1 MKKLLAMILT
11 LSFLFSLS
19 SCNVDYKGFTVAA
32 AGVKPDVTYKDSV
45 EEGYMAFLEKLDAFA
60 AKLTH
65 EVYSDSEKQTNL
77 CISPVSVYMALAL
90 AVECTDGTT
99 RDEILDAVGVSY
111 EEVKRFTGVLYAF
124 SNRTRGDTGAFGN
137 EQIMMLEELSNALFA
152 DKSVSLK
159 DAGVKSLANNY
170 NCDLF
175 HVDFGSS
182 EGEKVVAAYI
192 EDKTHGL
199 IEGGVELSP
208 ETLIT
213 LINTFY
219 LKEVWDNQGDKLNLT
234 KEKYLFKNA
243 DGSTQNTRLLEGYYF
258 NGKAYEGDGYT
269 SFFTRTANGFTVKF
283 LLPRDGHTLDEVF
296 TEENIY
302 RINNVTDYGYKD
314 DENKLLHHTR
324 VFFPKYEASYDGDLA
339 DILRND
345 FGITSAFDETQ
356 SDFSGITE
364 DAIVLDRVLHRC
376 ELKVD
381 EIGIEGAAVTVV
393 AGDGAGAPPKYTKVY
408 HDYIVDRAF
417 GFVITDGYGGV
428 VFSGAVNRVG

>member
-1 MKKLLAMILT
+1 MKKLLAMILA

-32 AGVKPDVTYKDSV
+32 AGVKLDVTYKDFV
-45 EEGYMAFLEKLDAFA
+45 EEGYTAFLEKLDAFA

-65 EVYSDSEKQTNL
+65 EVYTDSEKQTNL

-90 AVECTDGTT
+90 AVECTDGNS

-124 SNRTRGDTGAFGN
+124 SNRTRGDTGVFGN

-199 IEGGVELSP
+199 IKGGVELSP

-243 DGSTQNTRLLEGYYF
+243 DGSTQNTRLLEG
-258 NGKAYEGDGYT
+258 
-269 SFFTRTANGFTVKF
+269 
-283 LLPRDGHTLDEVF
+283 
-296 TEENIY
+296 
-302 RINNVTDYGYKD
+302 
-314 DENKLLHHTR
+314 
-324 VFFPKYEASYDGDLA
+324 
-339 DILRND
+339 
-345 FGITSAFDETQ
+345 
-356 SDFSGITE
+356 
-364 DAIVLDRVLHRC
+364 
-376 ELKVD
+376 
-381 EIGIEGAAVTVV
+381 
-393 AGDGAGAPPKYTKVY
+393 
-408 HDYIVDRAF
+408 
-417 GFVITDGYGGV
+417 
-428 VFSGAVNRVG
+428 

>member
-32 AGVKPDVTYKDSV
+32 AGVKSDVTYRDSV

-124 SNRTRGDTGAFGN
+124 SNRTRGDTGVFGN

-283 LLPRDGHTLDEVF
+283 
-296 TEENIY
+296 
-302 RINNVTDYGYKD
+302 NV
-314 DENKLLHHTR
+314 L
-324 VFFPKYEASYDGDLA
+324 AS
-339 DILRND
+339 
-345 FGITSAFDETQ
+345 
-356 SDFSGITE
+356 
-364 DAIVLDRVLHRC
+364 
-376 ELKVD
+376 
-381 EIGIEGAAVTVV
+381 
-393 AGDGAGAPPKYTKVY
+393 
-408 HDYIVDRAF
+408 
-417 GFVITDGYGGV
+417 
-428 VFSGAVNRVG
+428 